1 MTRSWNHLRGMGGV
15 KMKNRFAEQFTKNR
29 SNLVM
34 VDLGGGQKVYESA
47 HDTASNDTGLM
58 S

>member
-1 MTRSWNHLRGMGGV
+1 MGGV

-34 VDLGGGQKVYESA
+34 VELAGRQVMGESTQEA
-47 HDTASNDTGLM
+47 DSNDTGFM